1 MAICLSV
8 SSFTIVAVTK
18 TTLRQHCL
26 WGRGMGLLIKAMPFL
41 GHPLWIEDG
50 HPQTLCWG
58 RSFLEAI
65 SQLFVSCPQSLSEYQ
80 GHLLWLSRR
89 RWPQTPGWK
98 PEPRERSRSL
108 CQPGGHWWPLLGQNL
123 THWNLGSPGES
134 SRAGE
139 WQKVG
144 FQLQLSPQGS
154 SYPWLRWPYPLWR
167 NRWGQ
172 ITYLL
177 SLSIYFSYW
186 FLKHIFFKC
195 M

>member
-1 MAICLSV
+1 MVIHRHY
-8 SSFTIVAVTK
+8 T
-18 TTLRQHCL
+18 
-26 WGRGMGLLIKAMPFL
+26 G
-41 GHPLWIEDG
+41 
-50 HPQTLCWG
+50 G

-65 SQLFVSCPQSLSEYQ
+65 SRLFLSSPQSLSEYQ

-98 PEPRERSRSL
+98 PEPWERSRSL
-108 CQPGGHWWPLLGQNL
+108 CQPGGHRWPLLGQNL

-144 FQLQLSPQGS
+144 FQLQLSPHGF
-154 SYPWLRWPYPLWR
+154 SYPWLRWPNPLWQ
-167 NRWGQ
+167 NYWGR
-172 ITYLL
+172 ITYLS

-186 FLKHIFFKC
+186 SLHFFFLMHVIKTTKITKQMDIDKKKSLSTSNRSFHKSDLGWIMELKVI
-195 M
+195 

>member
-1 MAICLSV
+1 MDRGWPSTDIM
-8 SSFTIVAVTK
+8 
-18 TTLRQHCL
+18 LR
-26 WGRGMGLLIKAMPFL
+26 PFL
-41 GHPLWIEDG
+41 SGGYFPTVC
-50 HPQTLCWG
+50 Q
-58 RSFLEAI
+58 
-65 SQLFVSCPQSLSEYQ
+65 CPQSLSEYQ

-98 PEPRERSRSL
+98 PEPRERLRSL
-108 CQPGGHWWPLLGQNL
+108 CQPGGHWRPLLGQNL

-177 SLSIYFSYW
+177 SLSIYFSYR
-186 FLKHIFFKC
+186 FLKYIFLNAC
-195 M
+195 N